1 VAIFCDN
8 SAEHSAAENLA
19 EGIFVALL
27 ETKDVS
33 INFGGLWAVKDVDF
47 HIDAR
52 EIVGLIGPNGSGK
65 TTFLNIISGIYRATR
80 GTVALQGEDI
90 TALRP
95 FEIFQRGMARTYQ
108 SSRLCWDLSVADN
121 ILMGLYTKQKS
132 SLAGVLLRPKR
143 ADQEIYENMQECLDM
158 LSYFNPRLVGRRYE
172 LTKNIPHIDRRRI
185 EISRALV
192 GRPAIL
198 LLDEPTAGLNDEE
211 TMSMMD
217 DIRKIKEKLREI
229 CIIIIEHDMKVME
242 KVPQR
247 IVVFNAGQK
256 IAEGLYREIVHDD
269 DVIKAYLGGA
279 AV

>member
-1 VAIFCDN
+1 M
-8 SAEHSAAENLA
+8 
-19 EGIFVALL
+19 EGSYCGML
-27 ETKDVS
+27 ETKMVS

-47 HIDAR
+47 FIKAR

-65 TTFLNIISGIYRATR
+65 TTFLNIISGIYRATH
-80 GTVALQGEDI
+80 GKVLLQGEDI
-90 TALRP
+90 TGLKP
-95 FEIFQRGMARTYQ
+95 FEIFKRGIARTYQ

-121 ILMGLYTKQKS
+121 ILMGLYTKQNSK
-132 SLAGVLLRPKR
+132 LAGVLLQPKR
-143 ADQEIYENMQECLDM
+143 ADMEIYENMQQCLDM
-158 LSYFNPRLVGRRYE
+158 LSYFNPQLVSRRYE
-172 LTKNIPHIDRRRI
+172 LTKNIPHIDSRRI

-211 TMSMMD
+211 TMSMME
-217 DIRKIKEKLREI
+217 DIRKIKEKLQEI

-242 KVPQR
+242 KVPER
-247 IVVFNAGQK
+247 IIVFNAGQK
-256 IAEGLYREIVHDD
+256 IAEGLYQEIVNNE